1 MEYLMPRASQMR
13 VRTAQTTRAPISRI
27 LEAARFAVR
36 TPHLAPA
43 RHVNYHESDA
53 ADAAKVAYGPNLDR
67 LRQLKARW
75 DPDHILR
82 RNVNTLPQ

>member
-1 MEYLMPRASQMR
+1 M
-13 VRTAQTTRAPISRI
+13 
-27 LEAARFAVR
+27 R